1 MNSLFKGFLFELPF
15 LGRTLCF
22 LNSLF
27 FWGWFDEKSFLAFL
41 TIWLVENLTL
51 L

>member
-1 MNSLFKGFLFELPF
+1 MNSLFNGF
-15 LGRTLCF
+15 F

-27 FWGWFDEKSFLAFL
+27 FKILFFGDFDEKSFLAFL

-51 L
+51 I